1 MLNVRGALLLS
12 LCLLFACNRS
22 HHNVTKGFYYWKT
35 IYKTSQYERSTL
47 QQLGVHKMYVRFFD
61 VDEDAATGHTLP
73 IAPVRIEAK
82 DSGFAYI
89 PVIFI
94 TQRALITLNDSA
106 VPQLAN
112 SICGLTQSLCGQ
124 AGLTPQ
130 EVQIDCDWTKSTK
143 EKYFHLLRLIKQDA
157 FINGKT
163 LSCTIR
169 LNQVKYKL
177 NTGIPPVDKGLLMCY
192 GMGTLKKFGPYNSI
206 LDADAAKDY
215 LKHIDDYPLPMDMA
229 LPIFEWC
236 VLFREQQFRGILHE
250 VTTADLSSCELF
262 KQNDRNLYICLHDS
276 VWHSYRLQ
284 RGDIIRAEAPV
295 YEDLLT
301 MAGYSAAR
309 IKNTDLNVIL
319 FACDSITLSKYSPN
333 DLQAVYNCYR

>member
-1 MLNVRGALLLS
+1 MLNIRGALLLS
-12 LCLLFACNRS
+12 LCLLCACNRS

-35 IYKTSQYERSTL
+35 TYKPSAFERNTL
-47 QQLGVHKMYVRFFD
+47 HQLGVRKMYVRFFD
-61 VDEDAATGHTLP
+61 VDEDAATGHTIP

-130 EVQIDCDWTKSTK
+130 EVQIDCDWTKGTK
-143 EKYFHLLRLIKQDA
+143 EKYFHLLRLIKQDL
-157 FINGKT
+157 FIKGKT

-192 GMGTLKKFGPYNSI
+192 GMGTLKKYGPYNSI
-206 LDADAAKDY
+206 LDADGAKDY
-215 LKHIDDYPLPMDMA
+215 LRHIDDYPLPMDMA

-250 VTTADLSSCELF
+250 VTTADVNGCSLF
-262 KQNDRNLYICLHDS
+262 RQTGQNLYTCLHDS
-276 VWHSYRLQ
+276 VWHACRLQ
-284 RGDIIRAEAPV
+284 KDDIIRAEAPA
-295 YEDLLT
+295 YKDLL
-301 MAGYSAAR
+301 AIADYSATR
-309 IKNTDLNVIL
+309 IKNTDLNIIL
-319 FACDSITLSKYSPN
+319 FACDSITLSKYSTN
-333 DLQAVYNCYR
+333 DLRAVYNCYQ